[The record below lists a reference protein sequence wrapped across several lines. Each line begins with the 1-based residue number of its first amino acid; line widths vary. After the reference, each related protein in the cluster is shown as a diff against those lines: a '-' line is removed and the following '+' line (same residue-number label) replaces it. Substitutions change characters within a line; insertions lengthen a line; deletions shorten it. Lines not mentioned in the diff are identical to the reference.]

1 MEVIQS
7 QEQKAERKKQSVSE
21 TVDTST
27 QNSMH
32 VMKVPDGEER
42 KKGAENVF

>member
-7 QEQKAERKKQSVSE
+7 QEQKPERKKQSVSE
-21 TVDTST
+21 TVDAST